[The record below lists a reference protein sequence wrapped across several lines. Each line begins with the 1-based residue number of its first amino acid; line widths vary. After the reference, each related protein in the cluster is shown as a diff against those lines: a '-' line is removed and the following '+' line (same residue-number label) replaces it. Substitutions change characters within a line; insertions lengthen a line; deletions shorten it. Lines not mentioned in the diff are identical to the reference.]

1 MSTSV
6 LFDTLLSRL
15 DSESL
20 RSSLIEDGE
29 ELDDELVLQPD
40 DKREYVTTTG
50 RLRTKTLQRD
60 LAGANPRFSPFDD
73 CALHI
78 ASMKY
83 LCNGL

>member
-29 ELDDELVLQPD
+29 ELDDELVLQP
-40 DKREYVTTTG
+40 VSVNMLP
-50 RLRTKTLQRD
+50 RLVV
-60 LAGANPRFSPFDD
+60 
-73 CALHI
+73 
-78 ASMKY
+78 
-83 LCNGL
+83 